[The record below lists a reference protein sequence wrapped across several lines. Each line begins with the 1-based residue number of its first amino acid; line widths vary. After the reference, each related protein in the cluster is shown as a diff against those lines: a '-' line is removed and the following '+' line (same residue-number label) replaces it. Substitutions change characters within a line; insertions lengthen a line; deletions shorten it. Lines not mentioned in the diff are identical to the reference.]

1 VVITDVQAVSNREQ
15 REIRLER
22 NGWMTKQGA
31 RSTRPGFTAHKLI
44 GGGSKSTFSRKTWKE
59 RWFVLKGGVLTYSKT
74 VGSPALGEI
83 QIKSIVDVGA
93 ADATDTTVREF
104 SIVTDERNYH
114 FRCHTHEDCMVCL
127 GLCTW
132 PLRSAPS
139 GMGSI
144 AAQGAG
150 RRDGCHGHWQR

>member
-1 VVITDVQAVSNREQ
+1 MVITDVQAVSNREQ

-31 RSTRPGFTAHKLI
+31 QSTRLVITADKLI
-44 GGGSKSTFSRKTWKE
+44 GGGSKTTFSRKTWKE

-93 ADATDTTVREF
+93 TDATDTTVREF

-127 GLCTW
+127 RLCTYV
-132 PLRSAPS
+132 PL
-139 GMGSI
+139 
-144 AAQGAG
+144 
-150 RRDGCHGHWQR
+150 C